1 MPALMQEPL
10 ASGLRTLQAFNV
22 GARGLVQVLSSG
34 LNLR

>member
-10 ASGLRTLQAFNV
+10 ASAPLTLQAFNV
-22 GARGLVQVLSSG
+22 GAWDLVQVLSSG